1 LNLSF
6 YFQPLHV
13 FSLFSHIYIY
23 IYIYSQANSSLVVIE
38 FNFQSISF
46 FKKKRRRKT
55 LIYSFCRWSYA
66 SKYNLFST
74 KRRPLLN

>member
-23 IYIYSQANSSLVVIE
+23 IYIYI
-38 FNFQSISF
+38 
-46 FKKKRRRKT
+46 
-55 LIYSFCRWSYA
+55 
-66 SKYNLFST
+66 
-74 KRRPLLN
+74 